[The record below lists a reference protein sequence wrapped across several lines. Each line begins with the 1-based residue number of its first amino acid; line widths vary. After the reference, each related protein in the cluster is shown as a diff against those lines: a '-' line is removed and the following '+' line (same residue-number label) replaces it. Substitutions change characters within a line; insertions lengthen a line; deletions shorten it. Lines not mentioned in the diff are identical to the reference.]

1 VWFAIGQTAGTA
13 LLLPFGHNLWLLMIP
28 LLAANIVGPAIDV
41 TTRMTFLSLAPDL
54 RTRLTTVYIAMM
66 FAGGAIGSVAGT
78 VVFEAFG
85 WNGTALYALA
95 SCAGI
100 AILSI
105 LAYRRYGDRTGQP

>member
-1 VWFAIGQTAGTA
+1 
-13 LLLPFGHNLWLLMIP
+13 M
-28 LLAANIVGPAIDV
+28 
-41 TTRMTFLSLAPDL
+41 
-54 RTRLTTVYIAMM
+54 
-66 FAGGAIGSVAGT
+66 AGT